1 MKIDL
6 KNGGRIKEEPKKNL
20 NKKKR
25 RVRARTNT
33 KPKLTDLNLMKPH
46 NFMSSTEAT
55 HNRIYP
61 LTPVAGRHTYEVEH
75 EEVALSVILKLI
87 IRTNQSKA
95 LSMDWSTVLWDITQR
110 LDALDPNILV
120 TFTRHFEKVD
130 DHTAKKRITN
140 RRRLAI
146 LSSTSSKNQ
155 KAQSA
160 FVRHDMGLIDALDKG
175 DGVMAFGAE
184 AIITAPDERS
194 LEKAMDVVQTHL
206 RGNDETRGLSYELDI
221 NKQLQPFILYG
232 PNPANKNKDVY
243 TEMTTTDAAI
253 SAMFVDSGGDRSEN
267 SEYIGV
273 SVGKMIRAHAA
284 YPLQHSRALIVGN
297 DTMNKTYTL
306 AGDHMPEALQ
316 NLSSQIYWSQAIS
329 RSYLLDGQS
338 VTHFVL
344 DQSRSVEQLMSFGLH
359 PENKVALDVSKG
371 LLNILEVIG
380 NSGLDEDPSRIV
392 GRFSTHLDNIVAL
405 LSQYRDVDKISTTD
419 DFAAVTKQILT
430 NFFIANK
437 YYSTNAMQNL
447 DNIRLIGKHEQYK
460 TLSDFGGWIAQQ
472 RKSNKD
478 RHLANALAELDI
490 IINSNILPTVPAL
503 DTTTDPIIDD
513 FLDKKYRVVDLT
525 GLSVGAITNTGDSTT
540 NVMMISYL
548 NILLPSLK
556 NGDVIFIHGLS
567 RVESINAL
575 LQDMIGNSGLRINIV
590 YTESNEN
597 RAAKTNELIKD
608 ALDLVIVDLYQN
620 KIDKLIEPFG
630 IAKGYADSLSE
641 MQASYFLKTRNG
653 ADYIY
658 LDNIL

>member
-1 MKIDL
+1 
-6 KNGGRIKEEPKKNL
+6 
-20 NKKKR
+20 
-25 RVRARTNT
+25 
-33 KPKLTDLNLMKPH
+33 
-46 NFMSSTEAT
+46 
-55 HNRIYP
+55 
-61 LTPVAGRHTYEVEH
+61 
-75 EEVALSVILKLI
+75 
-87 IRTNQSKA
+87 
-95 LSMDWSTVLWDITQR
+95 
-110 LDALDPNILV
+110 
-120 TFTRHFEKVD
+120 
-130 DHTAKKRITN
+130 
-140 RRRLAI
+140 
-146 LSSTSSKNQ
+146 
-155 KAQSA
+155 
-160 FVRHDMGLIDALDKG
+160 
-175 DGVMAFGAE
+175 
-184 AIITAPDERS
+184 
-194 LEKAMDVVQTHL
+194 
-206 RGNDETRGLSYELDI
+206 
-221 NKQLQPFILYG
+221 
-232 PNPANKNKDVY
+232 
-243 TEMTTTDAAI
+243 
-253 SAMFVDSGGDRSEN
+253 
-267 SEYIGV
+267 
-273 SVGKMIRAHAA
+273 
-284 YPLQHSRALIVGN
+284 
-297 DTMNKTYTL
+297 
-306 AGDHMPEALQ
+306 
-316 NLSSQIYWSQAIS
+316 
-329 RSYLLDGQS
+329 
-338 VTHFVL
+338 
-344 DQSRSVEQLMSFGLH
+344 MSFGLRA
-359 PENKVALDVSKG
+359 ENKVALDVSKG

-405 LSQYRDVDKISTTD
+405 LSQYRDGGKISTTD

-437 YYSTNAMQNL
+437 YYSNNAMQNL

-597 RAAKTNELIKD
+597 RAVKTKGLIKD

-630 IAKGYADSLSE
+630 IAKGYADDLSE

>member
-6 KNGGRIKEEPKKNL
+6 KRGGVIKEESKKKTP
-20 NKKKR
+20 KKKR
-25 RVRARTNT
+25 RVRARANT
-33 KPKLTDLNLMKPH
+33 KPKLTDLGLMKPH
-46 NFMSSTEAT
+46 NFMSSTEST
-55 HNRIYP
+55 QNRIYP
-61 LTPVAGRHTYEVEH
+61 LTPVAGRHTYELEH
-75 EEVALSVILKLI
+75 EEIALSVILKLI

-95 LSMDWSTVLWDITQR
+95 LSVDWSTILWDITQR
-110 LDALDPNILV
+110 LDALDPDILV

-130 DHTAKKRITN
+130 DDVARKRITN

-146 LSSTSSKNQ
+146 LSSTSSKSQ

-160 FVRHDMGLIDALDKG
+160 FVRHDMGLIDALDTG

-184 AIITAPDERS
+184 AIITAPNERA

-206 RGNDETRGLSYELDI
+206 RGNDETRGMSYELDI

-232 PNPANKNKDVY
+232 PNPANKNKDIY

-253 SAMFVDSGGDRSEN
+253 SSMFVDSGGDRSDN

-284 YPLQHSRALIVGN
+284 YPLQHSRGLIVGN
-297 DTMNKTYTL
+297 DTINKTHTL
-306 AGDHMPEALQ
+306 AGDSMPEALQ

-344 DQSRSVEQLMSFGLH
+344 DQSKSVEELMSFGLSDK
-359 PENKVALDVSKG
+359 NKVALDVSEG

-380 NSGLDEDPSRIV
+380 DNGISENPERII

-405 LSQYRDVDKISTTD
+405 LSQFRDVKEVSTTD

-430 NFFIANK
+430 NFFITNK
-437 YYSTNAMQNL
+437 YYSNNARQNL
-447 DNIRLIGKHEQYK
+447 QNIRLIGEHDQYK

-478 RHLANALAELDI
+478 KQLSDALAELDI

-503 DTTTDPIIDD
+503 DTTTDKVIDD
-513 FLDKKYRVVDLT
+513 FLNKKYRVVDLT
-525 GLSVGAITNTGDSTT
+525 GLSIGAITNTGDSTT

-567 RVESINAL
+567 RVESINNL

-597 RAAKTNELIKD
+597 RALKTSEFIQD
-608 ALDLVIVDLYQN
+608 ALDLTIVDLYQN

-630 IAKGYADSLSE
+630 IAKGYADDLSE
-641 MQASYFLKTRNG
+641 MQASYFLRTRNG

>member
-6 KNGGRIKEEPKKNL
+6 KKGGQIKEEPKAKTP
-20 NKKKR
+20 KKKR
-25 RVRARTNT
+25 RVRARANT
-33 KPKLTDLNLMKPH
+33 KPKLTDLELMKPH
-46 NFMSSTEAT
+46 NFMSSTEST
-55 HNRIYP
+55 QNRIFP
-61 LTPVAGRHTYEVEH
+61 LTPLEGRHMYEVEND
-75 EEVALSVILKLI
+75 EIALSVILKLI
-87 IRTNQSKA
+87 IKTNQSKA
-95 LSMDWSTVLWDITQR
+95 LSVDWSTILWDITQR
-110 LDALDPNILV
+110 LDALDQDILV

-130 DHTAKKRITN
+130 DDTARKRITN

-146 LSSTSSKNQ
+146 LSSTSSKSQ

-160 FVRHDMGLIDALDKG
+160 FVRHDMGLIDALDTG

-184 AIITAPDERS
+184 AIITAPNERA

-206 RGNDETRGLSYELDI
+206 RGNDETRGMSYELDI

-232 PNPANKNKDVY
+232 PNPANKNKDIY
-243 TEMTTTDAAI
+243 TEMSTTDAAI
-253 SAMFVDSGGDRSEN
+253 SSMYVDSGGDRSDN

-284 YPLQHSRALIVGN
+284 YPLQHHRGLIVGN
-297 DTMNKTYTL
+297 DTTNKTYTL
-306 AGDHMPEALQ
+306 AGDNMPEALQ

-344 DQSRSVEQLMSFGLH
+344 DQSSSVEQLMSFGLSE
-359 PENKVALDVSKG
+359 ENKVALDVSKG

-380 NSGLDEDPSRIV
+380 DNGISENPERII

-405 LSQYRDVDKISTTD
+405 LSQYRDVEKVSTTD
-419 DFAAVTKQILT
+419 RFAAATKQILT

-437 YYSTNAMQNL
+437 YYSSNARQNL
-447 DNIRLIGKHEQYK
+447 DNIRLIGEHDQYK

-472 RKSNKD
+472 RTSNKD
-478 RHLANALAELDI
+478 KQLTDAISELDI
-490 IINSNILPTVPAL
+490 IINSNILSTVPAL
-503 DTTTDPIIDD
+503 DTTTDEVIDD

-525 GLSVGAITNTGDSTT
+525 GLSIGAITNTGDSTT

-567 RVESINAL
+567 RVESINNL
-575 LQDMIGNSGLRINIV
+575 LQDMIGNSGLRISIV

-597 RAAKTNELIKD
+597 RALKTSELIND
-608 ALDLVIVDLYQN
+608 ALDLTIVDLYQN
-620 KIDKLIEPFG
+620 NINKLIEPFG
-630 IAKGYADSLSE
+630 IAEGYAEDLSE
-641 MQASYFLKTRNG
+641 MQASYFLRTRNG